1 MLMFNSLLL
10 VIYFYYLFIKL
21 YNFWVKK
28 LSKSYTIFS
37 VYKNIFSKRFLKMFF
52 KKHSNNYE

>member
-10 VIYFYYLFIKL
+10 VISLYYLFIKF

-37 VYKNIFSKRFLKMFF
+37 VCKNIFFKTFF
-52 KKHSNNYE
+52 QNVFQKTFK